1 MTAGP
6 QGHHAHLYDNGEEIA
21 VLRKLKG
28 RYALDSLDS
37 GARELCIKVVNRRH
51 KSIRVEQCVNVTIE

>member
-1 MTAGP
+1 VTPGP
-6 QGHHAHLYDNGEEIA
+6 QGHHAHPYDNGEEIA

-28 RYALDSLDS
+28 RYALDSLES

-51 KSIRVEQCVNVTIE
+51 KPVGVEQCVNVTIE